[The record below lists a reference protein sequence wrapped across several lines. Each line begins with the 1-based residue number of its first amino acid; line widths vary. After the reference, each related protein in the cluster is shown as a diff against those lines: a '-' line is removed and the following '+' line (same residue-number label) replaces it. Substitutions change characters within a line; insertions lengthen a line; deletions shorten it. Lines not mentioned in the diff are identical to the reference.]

1 MELDSEQYLEKL
13 YESGIFSDIETSQ
26 EYKKLQ
32 HKYNKF
38 LDSIENEELKEK
50 FIKLEEM
57 KSGIYSQLDKDIFKL
72 GFSVATKLIIE
83 ALNTKP

>member
-32 HKYNKF
+32 HKYNE
-38 LDSIENEELKEK
+38 I
-50 FIKLEEM
+50 IKCN
-57 KSGIYSQLDKDIFKL
+57 
-72 GFSVATKLIIE
+72 V
-83 ALNTKP
+83 

>member
-1 MELDSEQYLEKL
+1 
-13 YESGIFSDIETSQ
+13 
-26 EYKKLQ
+26 
-32 HKYNKF
+32 
-38 LDSIENEELKEK
+38 
-50 FIKLEEM
+50 M